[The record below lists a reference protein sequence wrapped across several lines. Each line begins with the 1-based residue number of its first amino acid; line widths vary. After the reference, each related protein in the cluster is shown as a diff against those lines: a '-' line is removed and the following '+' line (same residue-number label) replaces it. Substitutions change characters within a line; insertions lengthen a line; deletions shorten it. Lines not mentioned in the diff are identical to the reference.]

1 MLHLLIAT
9 HTEAKPLIDNF
20 KLKKKKFDEFS
31 IYWNKNKNI
40 SLTITGI
47 GKVNSASSVSYTAS
61 IFGFE
66 KNNIWLNIGICGHK
80 NFKIGDIFLVN
91 KTMDR
96 ASTKVWF
103 PSINID
109 TKIKQVG
116 CITLD
121 KIETKYENM
130 LFDMEL
136 SGIQQSALKFSSIE
150 FIHSLKIVSDNE
162 KISQKCFYSKDISD
176 LILNKMDEIEEFMI
190 NIFILN
196 DKFMAKNLIIEEI
209 IKMIKRNNF
218 KKNHILRVVYL
229 LKRMELYNRK
239 YSIKEISKFLH
250 NPQKLIDFLNFI
262 QK

>member
-31 IYWNKNKNI
+31 IYWSKNKNI

-61 IFGFE
+61 IFNFE

-80 NFKIGDIFLVN
+80 HFKIGDIFLVN
-91 KTMDR
+91 KTIDF

-109 TKIKQVG
+109 TKIKQAS
-116 CITLD
+116 CMTLD
-121 KIETKYENM
+121 KIKTKYENI

-150 FIHSLKIVSDNE
+150 FVHSLKIVSDNE
-162 KISQKCFYSKDISD
+162 KVSQRCLNSKDIPK
-176 LILNKMDEIEEFMI
+176 LIFNRMEEIEQFMI
-190 NIFILN
+190 NISILN
-196 DKFMAKNLIIEEI
+196 DKLMKENFIMKEI
-209 IKMIKRNNF
+209 IRMIKEEGF
-218 KKNHILRVVYL
+218 KKNHILRVEYL
-229 LKRMELYNRK
+229 LKRMELYSRT
-239 YSIKEISKFLH
+239 YSIKGISNFL
-250 NPQKLIDFLNFI
+250 QKPLELMDFLNF
-262 QK
+262 KKK

>member
-20 KLKKKKFDEFS
+20 KLKQKKFDEFS
-31 IYWNKNKNI
+31 IFCNKNKNI
-40 SLTITGI
+40 SLTVTGI

-61 IFGFE
+61 IFGLK
-66 KNNIWLNIGICGHK
+66 KNNVWLNIGICGHK
-80 NFKIGDIFLVN
+80 SFKIGDIFLIN
-91 KTMDR
+91 KIIDR
-96 ASTKVWF
+96 SSAKVWF

-109 TKIKQVG
+109 TKIKQAS
-116 CITLD
+116 CMTLD
-121 KIETKYENM
+121 KIKTKYENT

-162 KISQKCFYSKDISD
+162 KFSQSCLDSKDISN
-176 LILNKMDEIEEFMI
+176 LIFTRLEEIEQFVI
-190 NIFILN
+190 NISILN
-196 DKFMAKNLIIEEI
+196 DKLMKENFIMKEI
-209 IKMIKRNNF
+209 IKMIKLNGFR
-218 KKNHILRVVYL
+218 KNHILRVEYL

-239 YSIKEISKFLH
+239 YSIKEISKFSH
-250 NPQKLIDFLNFI
+250 NPLKLIDFLNFR